1 MDLICILQND
11 LEIALQSVLAP
22 EWRGCKV
29 RKLKIF
35 SLRATYLTLNFASL
49 PCFIE
54 ILIINEEKT

>member
-22 EWRGCKV
+22 EWGGCKV
-29 RKLKIF
+29 RKLNIF

-49 PCFIE
+49 PFFIQM
-54 ILIINEEKT
+54 LIIQEKT